1 MLRLLLTPF
10 RLNSNPALHE
20 LDDATII
27 SELEAQGEEMVR
39 QWSSLLSTAH
49 MEEQAN
55 SNSAN
60 NNVNGGQPGNNNN
73 QAVTES
79 GCVLFSFFCYLS
91 CLYVVRLVNN
101 SWWYTLLF
109 K

>member
-1 MLRLLLTPF
+1 MKKIGTHLLLSF

-49 MEEQAN
+49 MQEQAN

-60 NNVNGGQPGNNNN
+60 NNVNGGPGNNNN
-73 QAVTES
+73 QGNES
-79 GCVLFSFFCYLS
+79 GCVFTSFSLPLVLLRYL
-91 CLYVVRLVNN
+91 
-101 SWWYTLLF
+101 T
-109 K
+109 